1 MALNILTELDITS
14 TGDSVYTGF
23 ETCQTNH
30 ALLDDLFHGYCR
42 RSKFRWK
49 DGDEIYIGP
58 GVYFHEGTAN
68 RTLYWNSELTF
79 QLGSGGSNSA
89 SDDLGAS
96 EWHYIYLDDSA
107 IVTAATNLITN
118 SEILNDTTAPTW
130 SASKHGWYNGND
142 RCIGAILT
150 TIGSVVREFF
160 HSGEYVQFADAELT
174 ATGQTPSQ
182 TWTDVTLDIPG
193 FCRLAHIIT
202 THAYVDADTWLM
214 VRVNGQTDANG
225 IETAYTE
232 SNIVSGDSHLPMY
245 TDSTQKIEIRT
256 LAASTNSCSVYT
268 VGWYFQLWITCQR
281 KVCLAKR
288 NILPL
293 LILVIPQALQLRL
306 MNLCF
311 RQAKK

>member
-49 DGDEIYIGP
+49 DANEIYIGS
-58 GVYFHEGTAN
+58 GVYFHEGTSN
-68 RTLYWNSELTF
+68 QTLYWNSELTF
-79 QLGSGGSNSA
+79 QLGSAGSNSA

-142 RCIGAILT
+142 RCIFAVLTDGSNNVLEFFHAGSRKVFYADAKGDYSNADPGTDYSTEVTLTIPAFSGKATCLFALFYVDGAPGFGYWRHPDDAT
-150 TIGSVVREFF
+150 GGPVIGSVAAGTTLCFN
-160 HSGEYVQFADAELT
+160 T
-174 ATGQTPSQ
+174 
-182 TWTDVTLDIPG
+182 TDVCCD
-193 FCRLAHIIT
+193 
-202 THAYVDADTWLM
+202 
-214 VRVNGQTDANG
+214 
-225 IETAYTE
+225 
-232 SNIVSGDSHLPMY
+232 SNLKINIAVS
-245 TDSTQKIEIRT
+245 
-256 LAASTNSCSVYT
+256 AASDTMSVTTQGFY
-268 VGWYFQLWITCQR
+268 
-281 KVCLAKR
+281 
-288 NILPL
+288 LPEG
-293 LILVIPQALQLRL
+293 
-306 MNLCF
+306 M
-311 RQAKK
+311 